1 MKYILEIDFETERHC
16 LLCPLRNEETDDC
29 KMQYSGEFTS
39 WEEQMK
45 YCPLKLVEGKE
56 VE

>member
-16 LLCPLRNEETDDC
+16 LLCPVRDEETDDC
-29 KMQYSGEFTS
+29 RMQYSEEFTS

-45 YCPLKLVEGKE
+45 DCPLKLVDRG
-56 VE
+56 